1 MKWHFT
7 VRRDKDDAL
16 STSTVDK
23 KYGET
28 YSSLTQLTAWGLP
41 AIQTLLVLVT
51 RLVDADELIGEYV
64 HQKIDRKKSTVFYVK
79 TFFGSTKFFRLFS

>member
-7 VRRDKDDAL
+7 VRRERDDSL

-23 KYGET
+23 KYDET

-51 RLVDADELIGEYV
+51 RLVDADELIGELKICAKGNFV
-64 HQKIDRKKSTVFYVK
+64 HPKNNQEVF
-79 TFFGSTKFFRLFS
+79 LFLKNVMQN

>member
-7 VRRDKDDAL
+7 VRRERDDSL
-16 STSTVDK
+16 SASTVDK
-23 KYGET
+23 KYDET

-51 RLVDADELIGEYV
+51 RLVDADELMGELNVYA
-64 HQKIDRKKSTVFYVK
+64 KTIFTDKKKTRKNISKK
-79 TFFGSTKFFRLFS
+79 